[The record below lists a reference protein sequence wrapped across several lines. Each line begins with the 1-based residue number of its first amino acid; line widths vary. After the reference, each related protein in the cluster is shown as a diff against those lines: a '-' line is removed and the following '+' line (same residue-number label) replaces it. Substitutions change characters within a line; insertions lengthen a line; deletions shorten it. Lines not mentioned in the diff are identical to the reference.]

1 MKKIAIMVAAHK
13 AYDFPADEGYL
24 PVQVGRVIA
33 PAALPFAGDDTG
45 ENISDMN
52 RSFCELT
59 GLYWM
64 WKNVR
69 AEAYGLSHYRRHF
82 RPLGEGV
89 AVAGQQVASSAELS
103 GLLARHDIVLS
114 RPRNYWIESVRKH
127 YQNAHN
133 GDDLVALERVIRE
146 RSPQY
151 LHAFDETFSRTRV
164 SLYNMFVMR
173 ETHFDAYCRWL
184 FDILLEMRKRIA
196 WQEYG
201 PYQGRVFGFLGERLL
216 NVWTLHNIPV
226 ERVAYLPVVNLEGE
240 DLVEKAKGLL
250 KRKLTGVKPA

>member
-1 MKKIAIMVAAHK
+1 MKKLAIMVAAHK
-13 AYDFPADEGYL
+13 AYEFPADVGYV
-24 PVQVGRVIA
+24 PVQVGRAIA
-33 PAALPFAGDDTG
+33 GHALPFDGDDTG
-45 ENISDMN
+45 ASISDMN

-69 AEAYGLSHYRRHF
+69 AEAYGLSHYRRYF
-82 RPLGEGV
+82 RPQAAGV
-89 AVAGQQVASSAELS
+89 EVAGQRVASSEELS
-103 GLLARHDIVLS
+103 GLLARYDIVLS

-127 YQNAHN
+127 YENAHH
-133 GDDLVALERVIRE
+133 GEDLVALERVIRE
-146 RSPQY
+146 RSPEY
-151 LHAFDETFSRTRV
+151 LHAFDETLSRTRV

-173 ETHFDAYCRWL
+173 ESHFDAYCRWL
-184 FDILLEMRKRIA
+184 FDILFELRNRIA
-196 WQEYG
+196 WQDYG

-216 NVWTLHNIPV
+216 NVWTLHNIPA

-250 KRKLTGVKPA
+250 KRKFTGAKLA